1 MIRWRLLS
9 PNSRKM
15 RTTRLATGLV
25 LLSLQ
30 ACSSHVVTRVGA
42 STLRSV
48 GRPSLHAGRV
58 AAAPHL
64 AGLPVS
70 AVAAAP
76 RFVVRLQASVDVDDV
91 DGAPP
96 LLETTQRSLVKAL
109 SWRLTAGI
117 VTLCTSLYFSG
128 SLKAALGIVG
138 ADFASKSVTMFVGER
153 LWNKSNVGR
162 SSKGDSW
169 TRSLMKAL
177 VWRVFAASNTL
188 ISAGLL
194 AGAWDA
200 ALKIAG
206 ADSVI
211 KTTLFVVFERVWA
224 AIAWGRYQAPGNGE
238 AAPSA

>member
-1 MIRWRLLS
+1 MR
-9 PNSRKM
+9 
-15 RTTRLATGLV
+15 RTTRSLGFFFALGLH
-25 LLSLQ
+25 
-30 ACSSHVVTRVGA
+30 ACSSHAVSRVGA
-42 STLRSV
+42 STFRSV
-48 GRPSLHAGRV
+48 GRPPLP
-58 AAAPHL
+58 AARAALAPPRL
-64 AGLPVS
+64 A
-70 AVAAAP
+70 
-76 RFVVRLQASVDVDDV
+76 VRLQADGADV

-109 SWRLTAGI
+109 SWRLTAGV

-128 SLKAALGIVG
+128 SLKAAVGIVG
-138 ADFASKSVTMFVGER
+138 ADFASKSITMFVGER

-169 TRSLMKAL
+169 TRSLLKAL

-188 ISAGLL
+188 VSAGLL

-224 AIAWGRYQAPGNGE
+224 AIAWGRYQAPAKAE
-238 AAPSA
+238 VAPSA